1 MHGNRETRLRTD
13 ADVTGYV
20 PLRDRAFDDLQLVE
34 SFQRLEVPDRKSR
47 IRQATIEI
55 HVNRRAVRQD
65 VFESLEL
72 PDHISPWTPLQ
83 LEAGVAERNG
93 EASFS
98 DPFVL
103 VEVEAPP

>member
-1 MHGNRETRLRTD
+1 MHGDRETRLRTD

-20 PLRDRAFDDLQLVE
+20 PLRNRAFDDLQLVE
-34 SFQRLEVPDRKSR
+34 SFQRLQVPNRKSR
-47 IRQATIEI
+47 IRQTTIEI
-55 HVNRRAVRQD
+55 HVNRRTVRQD

-72 PDHISPWTPLQ
+72 PNHISPRPPLQ
-83 LEAGVAERNG
+83 LEAGVAERNC
-93 EASFS
+93 EASLS